1 MESHFEKHPNSNLAL
16 ICADEIKRVK
26 NIVLLSGAGMSTNAG
41 IPDFR
46 GPNGIYRRQ
55 LGINPEKIFDIDY
68 FLENPSFFYEF
79 HREFLQALKNIKPTY
94 AHKFFAAL
102 EKNGKLKGIITQ
114 NIDSLHQMAGN
125 KNVMEIHGGIW
136 KSFCIDCKKTWGY
149 EESTKLVFSQEVPRC
164 DRCGGVI
171 KPDIV
176 FFGEIVKH
184 LEESQRLVRECDL
197 LFVVGSSLVVTPAA
211 LLPRLARGKIIIV
224 NKGETNK
231 SYLPTDTP
239 ILHVDQDI
247 DEFFRG
253 VNEYLGLEFE

>member
-1 MESHFEKHPNSNLAL
+1 LEGCFEKIPNCNLAQ
-16 ICADEIKRVK
+16 ICADEIKK
-26 NIVLLSGAGMSTNAG
+26 ANNIVLLSGAGMSTNAG

-55 LGINPEKIFDIDY
+55 LGVNPERIFDIDY
-68 FLENPSFFYEF
+68 FLEDPSFFYKF
-79 HREFLQALKNIKPTY
+79 HREFLQTLKNIKPTY

-114 NIDSLHQMAGN
+114 NIDSLHQMAGS

-136 KSFCIDCKKTWGY
+136 KSFCIDCNKTWDY
-149 EESTKLVFSQEVPRC
+149 EESMKLVFSQEVPRC
-164 DRCGGVI
+164 DRCGGII

-176 FFGEIVKH
+176 FFGEMVKH
-184 LEESQRLVRECDL
+184 LEESQKLVKECDL

-231 SYLPTDTP
+231 SYLPSNIPT
-239 ILHVDQDI
+239 LHVEQDI
-247 DEFFRG
+247 DEFFKA
-253 VNEYLGLEFE
+253 VNYHIGLDFE